1 MTYLKNSYIH
11 EIKAIIKV
19 TNPDVNY
26 DFDLCLDDHG
36 ILGNG
41 EMLADVAELIGFN
54 VVRINRISYDSQ
66 KMDDT
71 LEDDFFLTFVR
82 DEKTRVEVRLVGVI
96 FLNVS
101 VAPNTTVL

>member
-1 MTYLKNSYIH
+1 
-11 EIKAIIKV
+11 
-19 TNPDVNY
+19 
-26 DFDLCLDDHG
+26 
-36 ILGNG
+36 
-41 EMLADVAELIGFN
+41 MLADVAELIGFN

-96 FLNVS
+96 FLNDS
-101 VAPNTTVL
+101 VARNTTVL